1 MNVNAI
7 DAVRTEEVNVNLTER
22 GFLAY
27 KRKVSNTFNPPRAP
41 NAFELA
47 TAKALWRATMQALNG
62 SVKGK
67 HISVSAATGSGKS
80 MGAVA
85 LLAYFPSKG
94 CERQC
99 SSSKSTGLVRSMT
112 GWRRSF
118 QRGQSQ
124 HGIASIGLMR
134 PPARRPSS
142 LRARRLS

>member
-85 LLAYFPSKG
+85 LLAYFQSKG
-94 CERQC
+94 
-99 SSSKSTGLVRSMT
+99 
-112 GWRRSF
+112 
-118 QRGQSQ
+118 
-124 HGIASIGLMR
+124 
-134 PPARRPSS
+134 
-142 LRARRLS
+142 LRASMPHQANPPDW

>member
-67 HISVSAATGSGKS
+67 HISVSAATGSGKLRIPVHAGPRFRRMPGHHS
-80 MGAVA
+80 SPCRAMIAAHAGPLFRLMPA
-85 LLAYFPSKG
+85 G
-94 CERQC
+94 CDA
-99 SSSKSTGLVRSMT
+99 G
-112 GWRRSF
+112 
-118 QRGQSQ
+118 
-124 HGIASIGLMR
+124 
-134 PPARRPSS
+134 
-142 LRARRLS
+142 